1 MRKTQDALIPT
12 LGMLF
17 LISGACALIY
27 QVAWQRIL
35 FASFGA
41 DLESVTIV
49 VAAFMLGLGSGAL
62 AGGWLADR
70 YSSRTLLL
78 FALAEGGVGTFGVI
92 SPKLLRWAGEATIH
106 TSLPT
111 IAAVN
116 FALVLLPTLLMG
128 ATLPILVADLA
139 RRWTNIGKATGALY
153 ASNTLGATI
162 GALLVG
168 FVLFYWLT
176 LDMAIYLA
184 ALGNFSVAAGVSV
197 LLFRYPNDNRS
208 AP

>member
-1 MRKTQDALIPT
+1 MRQTQDALIAAM
-12 LGMLF
+12 GALF
-17 LISGACALIY
+17 LISGACALVY

-49 VAAFMLGLGSGAL
+49 VAAFMLGLGVGAL
-62 AGGWLADR
+62 AGGWLSDR
-70 YSSRTLLL
+70 HPSRTLLL
-78 FALAEGGVGTFGVI
+78 FALAEGGVGVFGFL
-92 SPKLLRWAGEATIH
+92 SPELLRWAGEAMIH
-106 TSLPT
+106 APLPA

-128 ATLPILVADLA
+128 ATLPILVTDLA

-162 GALLVG
+162 GALLAG
-168 FVLFYWLT
+168 FALFYWLT
-176 LDMAIYLA
+176 LDTAIRLA
-184 ALGNFSVAAGVSV
+184 ALGNLSVAAGVSV
-197 LLFRYPNDNRS
+197 LLLTYPNQS
-208 AP
+208 KVAP